1 MKKFLSI
8 ALALLMVCVMLPTIA
23 LADLAEGETCVA
35 KIGETKYE
43 TLDKAIQAAANAETP
58 TTISLENGVTVYL
71 TSGTA
76 HENNNSRNV
85 KIVGNGTQTVDV
97 IQNAV
102 NAEGGMLSY
111 QRGSKFAFENV
122 TVKAGEGNFDGIVC
136 SALTFNNCTI
146 TGKLTLYGA
155 ATFTGCTFMTQQ
167 PLLTAADIPDFANI
181 TYTYN
186 NTMDNQYS
194 IWTWGGTT
202 VTFTNCTFNTNGK
215 AILLYGQ
222 ATAKNPTNLV
232 VNNCTF
238 NDRQNGAAGKA
249 AIEIGNDYNATYHLT
264 AKNNT
269 VNGFAPG
276 KNTGSTL
283 WGNKNNMSEENLTL
297 TVEEKPTQIVIIT
310 PTEETPKT
318 DDQKNPSTGAN
329 DMVAAAAALMAVAA
343 LGMAVL
349 SRKK

>member
-1 MKKFLSI
+1 MKKFLSVV
-8 ALALLMVCVMLPTIA
+8 LAFLMLAVLLPTTA

-43 TLDKAIQAAANAETP
+43 TLDKAIQAAANDETP

-76 HENNNSRNV
+76 NENNNSRNV

-155 ATFTGCTFMTQQ
+155 ATFTGCTF
-167 PLLTAADIPDFANI
+167 
-181 TYTYN
+181 N
-186 NTMDNQYS
+186 NTMANQYS
-194 IWTWGGTT
+194 IWTWGGTAVT
-202 VTFTNCTFNTNGK
+202 VESCTFNTNGK
-215 AILLYGQ
+215 AILLYGHSP
-222 ATAKNPTNLV
+222 ASNPTNLI
-232 VNNCTF
+232 VNNCEF

-249 AIEIGNDYNATYHLT
+249 AIEIGNDYSATYKLT
-264 AKNNT
+264 VTGAT

-276 KNTGSTL
+276 KNTGSKL
-283 WGNKNNMSEENLTL
+283 WGNKNSMAVGETL
-297 TVEEKPTQIVIIT
+297 TMETAGITERPYTDPTTSGTITIIV
-310 PTEETPKT
+310 PSTEETPKT
-318 DDQKNPSTGAN
+318 DDQKNPATGAN
-329 DMVAAAAALMAVAA
+329 DLVAVAVAAAALALAGSAII
-343 LGMAVL
+343 L
-349 SRKK
+349 RKD

>member
-1 MKKFLSI
+1 MKKFLSVV
-8 ALALLMVCVMLPTIA
+8 LAFLMLAVMLPTTA

-43 TLDKAIQAAANAETP
+43 TLDKAIQAAANDETP

-71 TSGTA
+71 TNGTA
-76 HENNNSRNV
+76 NENNNSRNV

-146 TGKLTLYGA
+146 TGKLTLYGV
-155 ATFTGCTFMTQQ
+155 ATFTGCTF
-167 PLLTAADIPDFANI
+167 
-181 TYTYN
+181 N
-186 NTMDNQYS
+186 NTMANQYS
-194 IWTWGGTT
+194 IWTWGGTAVT
-202 VTFTNCTFNTNGK
+202 VESCTFNTNGK
-215 AILLYGQ
+215 AILLYGR
-222 ATAKNPTNLV
+222 ATAQNPTNLV

-249 AIEIGNDYNATYHLT
+249 AIEIGNDYDATYKLT
-264 AKNNT
+264 VTGAT

-276 KNTGSTL
+276 KNTGSKL
-283 WGNKNNMSEENLTL
+283 WGNKNSMAVGETL
-297 TVEEKPTQIVIIT
+297 TMETDGITERPYTDPTTPGTITIIVP
-310 PTEETPKT
+310 PTEDTPKT

-343 LGMAVL
+343 LGMSIL

>member
-1 MKKFLSI
+1 MKKFLSVV
-8 ALALLMVCVMLPTIA
+8 LAFLMLAVMLPTIA
-23 LADLAEGETCVA
+23 LADLAETCVA
-35 KIGETKYE
+35 KIGETEYG

-136 SALTFNNCTI
+136 GDLTFENCTI
-146 TGKLTLYGA
+146 KGKLTLYGA
-155 ATFTGCTFMTQQ
+155 ATFTGCTF
-167 PLLTAADIPDFANI
+167 
-181 TYTYN
+181 N
-186 NTMDNQYS
+186 NTMANQYS
-194 IWTWGGTT
+194 IWTWGGTDVT
-202 VTFTNCTFNTNGK
+202 VESCTFNTNGK
-215 AILLYGQ
+215 AILLYGR
-222 ATAKNPTNLV
+222 ATAQTPTNLV

-238 NDRQNGAAGKA
+238 NDRNNGSAGKA

-283 WGNKNNMSEENLTL
+283 WGNKNNMSEEDLTL
-297 TVEEKPTQIVIIT
+297 TVEEKPTQIVIIA
-310 PTEETPKT
+310 PAEDTPKT

-329 DMVAAAAALMAVAA
+329 DMVAAAAALMAVSA
-343 LGMAVL
+343 LGMSIL

>member
-1 MKKFLSI
+1 MKKFLSL
-8 ALALLMVCVMLPTIA
+8 ALALLMAAVLLPTTA
-23 LADLAEGETCVA
+23 LADTTASSCVA
-35 KIGETKYE
+35 KIGDAEYDS
-43 TLDKAIQAAANAETP
+43 LDNAIKAAANGTDP
-58 TTISLENGVTVYL
+58 TTINLEPGVTVYL
-71 TSGTA
+71 TNGIA
-76 HENNNSRNV
+76 NENNNSRNV

-97 IQNAV
+97 IQNAI
-102 NAEGGMLSY
+102 NAEGGMLNY

-155 ATFTGCTFMTQQ
+155 ATFTGCTF
-167 PLLTAADIPDFANI
+167 
-181 TYTYN
+181 N

-310 PTEETPKT
+310 PSEDTTPKPAE
-318 DDQKNPSTGAN
+318 DQKNPSTGAN
-329 DMVAAAAALMAVAA
+329 DFVGVAVAAAVMAL
-343 LGMAVL
+343 LGSAAVL
-349 SRKK
+349 RKK